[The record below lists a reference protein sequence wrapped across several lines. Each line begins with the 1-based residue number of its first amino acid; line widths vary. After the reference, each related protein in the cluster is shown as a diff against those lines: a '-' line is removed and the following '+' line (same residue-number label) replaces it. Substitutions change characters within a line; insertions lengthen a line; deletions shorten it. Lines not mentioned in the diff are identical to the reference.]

1 MYTALLTVHS
11 YLRWLVLIAA
21 LIAIARALGGMTK
34 RRPWAAADDTAV
46 RWFTT
51 TLDIQMVIGL
61 VIFFFLSPFTIPAF
75 SDLGAT
81 MRDAPTRFIVVEHQV
96 GMVIAV
102 ALAHIGRAR
111 IRKTADLVRRHRIAL
126 IFFGLS
132 LLVMLISIPWP
143 GRPGGRALFRGFD
156 GA

>member
-21 LIAIARALGGMTK
+21 LVAIARALGGLTK
-34 RRPWAAADDTAV
+34 RRSWAAADDTAV

-51 TLDIQMVIGL
+51 TLDIQMLVGL
-61 VIFFFLSPFTIPAF
+61 IILFLSPFTIPAW
-75 SDLGAT
+75 SNLGAT
-81 MRDAPTRFIVVEHQV
+81 MRDAPTRFLMVEHQV

-111 IRKTADLVRRHRIAL
+111 IRKTADLVRRHRVAL

-143 GRPGGRALFRGFD
+143 GRPGGRALLRGFD